1 TRRRRAS
8 SGPTAAG
15 RLQSSIA
22 LLQPDW
28 RVDSRVPICRTA
40 AGQARV
46 QDTLVLD
53 KTEQLKALGHPLRV
67 RVLEM
72 LGQEG
77 REQLTNRELAER
89 LGVDPGHLHFHV
101 RMLLKAGLIE
111 LANDGGGREKPYRAV
126 AKTFRVAPE
135 LLASG
140 GARDIQ
146 AAMID
151 QVQRAHGL
159 YSETGQFR
167 GAQLEV
173 RLDLARALE
182 MMTAFLTAARDVED
196 QGADKLVLTMFPHP
210 PPPSH
215 AYPRPN

>member
-1 TRRRRAS
+1 M
-8 SGPTAAG
+8 
-15 RLQSSIA
+15 
-22 LLQPDW
+22 
-28 RVDSRVPICRTA
+28 
-40 AGQARV
+40 
-46 QDTLVLD
+46 QDTLILD
-53 KTEQLKALGHPLRV
+53 KPEQLKALGHPLRV

-77 REQLTNRELAER
+77 EWQLTNRELAQR

-111 LANDGGGREKPYRAV
+111 LADNGAGREKPYRAV

-151 QVQRAHGL
+151 QVQRAHAL
-159 YSETGQFR
+159 YSEKGEFR
-167 GAQLEV
+167 GAQLEL
-173 RLDLARALE
+173 RLSMERALE
-182 MMTAFLTAARDVED
+182 MMTAFLSAARDVED
-196 QGADKLVLTMFPHP
+196 EGAGKIVLTMFAHP
-210 PPPSH
+210 PASQD
-215 AYPRPN
+215 